1 MAVDRALI
9 AVYINIDID
18 KNRKEGACDAIN

>member
-1 MAVDRALI
+1 MAVDRVSI
-9 AVYINIDID
+9 AIYINIDID